1 MMEPLGLKKTSSTLS
16 FRSVGSGKIE
26 NVDDIRVIN
35 GYIGGK
41 MKRLSLLIIMM
52 ATWMVA
58 GCGTTD
64 GTKKVGPELGYYE
77 NKKDIKGDSLIFSA
91 TSVWHCII
99 ADKPWLDKRCD

>member
-1 MMEPLGLKKTSSTLS
+1 
-16 FRSVGSGKIE
+16 
-26 NVDDIRVIN
+26 
-35 GYIGGK
+35 

-64 GTKKVGPELGYYE
+64 GTNKVGHELGYYE

-99 ADKPWLDKRCD
+99 ADKPWLDKTCD

>member
-26 NVDDIRVIN
+26 NVGDIRVIN

-58 GCGTTD
+58 SCGTTD
-64 GTKKVGPELGYYE
+64 GTKVGPELGYYE
-77 NKKDIKGDSLIFSA
+77 NRKESKGNSLIYSA
-91 TSVWHCII
+91 TSVWHCIV
-99 ADKPWLDKRCD
+99 ADKPWLDKDCD

>member
-1 MMEPLGLKKTSSTLS
+1 
-16 FRSVGSGKIE
+16 
-26 NVDDIRVIN
+26 
-35 GYIGGK
+35 

-91 TSVWHCII
+91 TSVWRCIV
-99 ADKPWLDKRCD
+99 ADKPWLDKSCDQVKNIMENKFHNVSSFCSFFVNKVPKRIVLAGLAEAS

>member
-1 MMEPLGLKKTSSTLS
+1 
-16 FRSVGSGKIE
+16 
-26 NVDDIRVIN
+26 
-35 GYIGGK
+35 

-58 GCGTTD
+58 GCGTTTD
-64 GTKKVGPELGYYE
+64 GNNKIGPELGYYE

-99 ADKPWLDKRCD
+99 ADKPWLDKSCD

>member
-1 MMEPLGLKKTSSTLS
+1 
-16 FRSVGSGKIE
+16 
-26 NVDDIRVIN
+26 
-35 GYIGGK
+35 

-64 GTKKVGPELGYYE
+64 GTKKLGPELGYYE
-77 NKKDIKGDSLIFSA
+77 DKKDIKGDSLIFSA
-91 TSVWHCII
+91 TSVWHCIV